1 MKGTRKKHAKDGLQ
15 SKVNKSKL
23 VLEDVMGKYL
33 PMCTYHQHPG
43 LVERPS
49 VCNTRKC
56 PHYAKLYLDSTKGY
70 EREYFGLNI
79 EGEEQI

>member
-1 MKGTRKKHAKDGLQ
+1 MTRTRKKHPNDGLQ

-23 VLEDVMGKYL
+23 VLTDMMGTYL
-33 PMCTYHQHPG
+33 PICTYHYHPG
-43 LVERPS
+43 TVEKPS

-56 PHYAKLYLDSTKGY
+56 PHYVKLYLDSNKGY
-70 EREYFGLNI
+70 EREYFGLTS

>member
-1 MKGTRKKHAKDGLQ
+1 MKGTKKHPKDGLQ

-23 VLEDVMGKYL
+23 VLEDVLGKYL

-49 VCNTRKC
+49 VCNKRKC
-56 PHYAKLYLDSTKGY
+56 CHYVKLYLDSAKGY
-70 EREYFGLNI
+70 ERECFGLTS
-79 EGEEQI
+79 EGEDIK